1 MGMTRRDGTGSGLVG
16 EVTGGWETGVEF
28 LPPLPERQMA
38 VVAALAAAFARHGE
52 ELSLVGGIV
61 RDCLLGRPLPADLDL
76 TTSASTEVTRRAGHE
91 AGATSAYLVG
101 ERFGTVGFIFGS
113 GSDAL
118 VQVEITTYR
127 TEHYPDASRRPA
139 VTLGGTLV
147 DDLARRDFTI
157 NAIAAD
163 AATGRLV
170 DPFGGQADL
179 HLGVVRAV
187 GDPDARFAED
197 PLRLLRAARFV
208 AVLGL
213 RLDRET
219 AAAMRRGADGLA
231 RISQERILAELD
243 RLLTGDYVEH
253 GLETLRE
260 TGLLAAALPELLP
273 LAETTGPAD
282 GYGHREKDLWE
293 HTKTVV
299 GRTPPR
305 RAVRWAALLHD
316 AAKPKTRTVDAAGE
330 VHFFGH
336 ERAGAKLAAKLL
348 RRLHADRATE
358 QAVTALVELHAR
370 PEAYEPDWTDSAVRR
385 LALEAGDVLD
395 DLLDLAAA
403 DVTSARERQQRRAAE
418 RIAALRDHIARLEAE
433 RALAQLQ
440 SPLDGDALMV
450 LFDRPPGRWI
460 AVVKDRLR
468 ELVIDGDLAPG
479 DTVSAERIAREI
491 VAAED
496 GEG

>member
-1 MGMTRRDGTGSGLVG
+1 MGEARQDTIGSTAVGEAGTGWG
-16 EVTGGWETGVEF
+16 TGPEF
-28 LPPLPERQMA
+28 LPHLPGRPMA
-38 VVAALAAAFARHGE
+38 IVAALAAAFARRGE

-61 RDCLLGRPLPADLDL
+61 RDALLGRPLPADLDL
-76 TTSASTEVTRRAGHE
+76 TTSASTEVTRQAGHE

-101 ERFGTVGFIFGS
+101 ERFGTVGFIFDG
-113 GSDAL
+113 GSDAP
-118 VQVEITTYR
+118 VRVEVTTYR
-127 TEHYPDASRRPA
+127 QEHYPDASRRPA
-139 VTLGGTLV
+139 VTLGGTLD

-208 AVLGL
+208 AILGL
-213 RLDRET
+213 RLDPAT
-219 AAAMRRGADGLA
+219 AAAMGRGAPGLG

-243 RLLTGDYVEH
+243 RLLTGEYVEH

-260 TGLLAAALPELLP
+260 TGLLAAALPELVP

-299 GRTPPR
+299 GRSPPR

-316 AAKPKTRTVDAAGE
+316 AAKPKTRTVDATGE

-336 ERAGAKLAAKLL
+336 ERVGAKLAAKLL
-348 RRLHADRATE
+348 RRLHADRVTE
-358 QAVTALVELHAR
+358 HAVTKLVELHAR

-418 RIAALRDHIARLEAE
+418 RIEALRDHIARLDAE
-433 RALAQLQ
+433 QALAQLQ
-440 SPLDGDALMV
+440 SPLDGDALMA
-450 LFDRPPGRWI
+450 LFDRPP
-460 AVVKDRLR
+460 
-468 ELVIDGDLAPG
+468 
-479 DTVSAERIAREI
+479 
-491 VAAED
+491 
-496 GEG
+496 